1 MDGNGSPIQVIIF
14 LRNDMILEKNK
25 QKLPME
31 QLEPMGLKGKGA
43 FFLCMCE
50 RVGFGASASSI
61 FYVRMLKWKGTRGGS
76 FLGLLHPWVRGR
88 WRAFSIFFFFVFLL
102 QLSEEERITRVGWV
116 LLNVWPAGLVGVVFF
131 LFSFLFSASWLL
143 FFYLT
148 RLKFRLS
155 L

>member
-1 MDGNGSPIQVIIF
+1 
-14 LRNDMILEKNK
+14 MIWYLKKTNKSSLWSCWNPWVSREREKA
-25 QKLPME
+25 E
-31 QLEPMGLKGKGA
+31 A

-131 LFSFLFSASWLL
+131 LFLFLFSTSWL
-143 FFYLT
+143 FFLYLT